1 MSVKKTAAQK
11 VLNHI
16 DRDEIIAKLM
26 LGISPQDISA
36 NLATRYSNPNEKQ
49 FVLTDK
55 TLTSF
60 KDNSLDLYKIL
71 KEDLSK
77 TQTAL
82 TTTDKELELA
92 IKGSSA
98 YKETMLQL
106 AGKELDVKN
115 MIVNMITALNTRIE
129 QIFNEHQLDP
139 SNINT
144 RTERLFNEMIAQ
156 WKGVME
162 LYHKYVL
169 QSPDQIIQHNMTITH
184 IDQYTI
190 AIQGAVKE
198 TLMEIDYEA
207 SMRFLQLIG
216 EKLEKLKMPTEQ
228 KIIPAE
234 ERFSEV
240 KIINEEINKKLN
252 DPQ

>member
-1 MSVKKTAAQK
+1 MSAKQTAAYK
-11 VLNHI
+11 ILNHP
-16 DRDEIIAKLM
+16 DRDELISKLL
-26 LGISPQDISA
+26 LGISPYDITA
-36 NLATRYSNPNEKQ
+36 NLTARYTNPNEKQ
-49 FVLTDK
+49 FILAES
-55 TLTSF
+55 TLKSF
-60 KDNSLDLYKIL
+60 KTNSLDLYKIL

-77 TQTAL
+77 TQAAL
-82 TTTDKELELA
+82 ATTDQELALA
-92 IKGSSA
+92 IKGNSA

-106 AGKELDVKN
+106 AGKELDVKS

-190 AIQGAVKE
+190 AIQEAVKE

-216 EKLEKLKMPTEQ
+216 EKLEKLKMPIEQ
-228 KIIPAE
+228 TILSAD

-240 KIINEEINKKLN
+240 KIINEEIGKKLN
-252 DPQ
+252 GQ